1 LGLKKVAEIG
11 PKTDHLGIPKCFRS
25 QNKEEKI
32 MMIVVEFVR
41 QTYVPQCY
49 KKILMLCL
57 MLCAIYMMH
66 KAKHPIV

>member
-1 LGLKKVAEIG
+1 
-11 PKTDHLGIPKCFRS
+11 
-25 QNKEEKI
+25 

-49 KKILMLCL
+49 GKILMLCL